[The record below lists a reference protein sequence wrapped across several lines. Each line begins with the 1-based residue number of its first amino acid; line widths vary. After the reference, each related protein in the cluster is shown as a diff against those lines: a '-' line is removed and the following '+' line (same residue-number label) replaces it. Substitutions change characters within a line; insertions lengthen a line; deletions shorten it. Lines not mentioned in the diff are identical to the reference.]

1 MNFLALAGNA
11 LSAKWKPWIKPLV
24 LKSLC
29 FRMKKLSSL
38 MASTVQNGC
47 AVISERNAIICDV
60 SLVKQRKRW
69 KQGVAIHMYIQ
80 PVQVGF
86 EGK

>member
-11 LSAKWKPWIKPLV
+11 LSAKQKPRINLV

-29 FRMKKLSSL
+29 FRMQKLSSL

-47 AVISERNAIICDV
+47 AVISERNAIICHV

-80 PVQVGF
+80 PVQVGI

>member
-1 MNFLALAGNA
+1 
-11 LSAKWKPWIKPLV
+11 
-24 LKSLC
+24 
-29 FRMKKLSSL
+29 

-47 AVISERNAIICDV
+47 AVISERNAIICHV

-80 PVQVGF
+80 PVQVGI